1 MRATATWCLERAAA
15 SGGTGSQ
22 PTMPQRYLSTLPRT
36 SDCVSVTAR
45 SSKTRGRAQ
54 HLVPSVADWTPPPP
68 PKTRCRQGESAL
80 GCHAMSLPF
89 LGSGLGLGT
98 SSSSNPGA
106 SQLGPIWMPRRRL
119 WVAKGRPISP
129 EVPIIPKHIRRP
141 PPSPPPTPHLHRR
154 ASLGSGVCS
163 RQVDSDPPAA
173 LQEPSRDPCPCC
185 PPYITIA
192 HPFCS

>member
-22 PTMPQRYLSTLPRT
+22 PKHASTLPQHAT
-36 SDCVSVTAR
+36 SYIRLRLSNGSILQD
-45 SSKTRGRAQ
+45 TRPCSTSRYVCGGLDTTTRN
-54 HLVPSVADWTPPPP
+54 
-68 PKTRCRQGESAL
+68 RCRQGESAL

-98 SSSSNPGA
+98 LSSSNPGA

-129 EVPIIPKHIRRP
+129 EVPSI
-141 PPSPPPTPHLHRR
+141 PPSTSAIRPRLHLPLPTST
-154 ASLGSGVCS
+154 AG
-163 RQVDSDPPAA
+163 PA
-173 LQEPSRDPCPCC
+173 
-185 PPYITIA
+185 
-192 HPFCS
+192 